1 MSQTPFDE
9 LRKQVAAEQKGAR
22 PQLRRILLVVLIA
35 IAGGLVLG
43 YLVAQV
49 WFVPPV
55 PQTLELTDAEKDDYI
70 LMVAEAYAIDR
81 NVSIAQ
87 QRLQRMNDPR
97 TTERIIALAQSYAPQ
112 QDYVAQRLALL
123 AVAAGSKDK
132 TLQALAATV
141 VAPTETPTFTPSAT
155 PTRTPIPPTK
165 TLVPNYVVV
174 TGVPT
179 ETPTIFYIV
188 VTGVPTDTPT
198 PRPPTWTP
206 TPVVSTQDERPEVIE
221 PMPTKQVAEKIAV
234 SVPDYT
240 GTGSAEIRLAAR
252 PKNCTPADQMPAVVT
267 ETTLLC
273 DGQTYAPFEI
283 QGNDVTLY
291 GDASKTALVK
301 GEARRFGITVQ
312 GSNVAIV
319 GVHVEGAT
327 HDNDMNQW
335 LCLYPRCPYTPEI
348 GGALGY
354 GGGILLENTSNAAV
368 LDSQFNTGTTGVFV
382 QRGFSN
388 KIFRNSF
395 GDLNGW
401 GVMLMQTRSDYV
413 VGNTFARINR
423 ACTGLDNVYHSNGC
437 ESSALAMTN
446 VRNTLVFDN
455 KCRRVSNCYYAN
467 GDGGYGSTNI
477 KFYNDACAGAKNNC
491 FEVTFGVGHE
501 FDYNTAIYD
510 ADFGDNCDYPI
521 WIGGST
527 AYFGSHNNWNCL
539 HDYDTAVN
547 DSRSKADQPTNAL
560 ALVERPTFTPT
571 LTPTRRALGAA
582 KPATPKPTQAN

>member
-9 LRKQVAAEQKGAR
+9 LRQQVAAEQDQS
-22 PQLRRILLVVLIA
+22 PQRRRLLLIALIA
-35 IAGGLVLG
+35 IAAGLVLG

-55 PQTLELTDAEKDDYI
+55 PQTLELSDAEKDDYI

-81 NVSIAQ
+81 NVSVAQ

-97 TTERIIALAQSYAPQ
+97 TIERIIALAQAYAPQ

-132 TLQALAATV
+132 TLVALAATV
-141 VAPTETPTFTPSAT
+141 LAPTYTPTSTPSPT
-155 PTRTPIPPTK
+155 KTRTPQPTVPTK
-165 TLVPNYVVV
+165 TLAPNYVVV
-174 TGVPT
+174 TSEPT
-179 ETPTIFYIV
+179 NTPYYIV
-188 VTGVPTDTPT
+188 VTGVPTATPT

-206 TPVVSTQDERPEVIE
+206 TPVVSTQEDRPEVIE
-221 PMPTKQVAEKIAV
+221 PMPTKMVAVQVAV
-234 SVPDYT
+234 NLPDYV
-240 GTGSAEIRLAAR
+240 GAASAEIRLAAR
-252 PKNCTPADQMPAVVT
+252 PKNCTPADQMPAVIT

-283 QGNDVTLY
+283 QGNNVTLY
-291 GDASKTALVK
+291 GDASHTALIR
-301 GEARRFGITVQ
+301 GEVRKFGITVQ
-312 GSNVAIV
+312 GTNNVIV

-327 HDNDMNQW
+327 NDNDMNQW

-354 GGGILLENTSNAAV
+354 GGGVLLENTANTTV
-368 LDSQFNTGTTGVFV
+368 MDSQFNTGTTGVFV

-388 KIFRNSF
+388 KVFRNTF

-401 GVMLMQTRSDYV
+401 GIMLMQTRSDYI
-413 VGNTFARINR
+413 VGNSFARINR
-423 ACTGLDNVYHSNGC
+423 ACTGLDNIYHSNGC

-446 VRNTLVFDN
+446 VRNTIVFDN
-455 KCRRVSNCYYAN
+455 QCRRVSNCYYAN
-467 GDGGYGSTNI
+467 GDGGYGSANI
-477 KFYNDACAGAKNNC
+477 KFYNDRCAGAKNNC
-491 FEVTFGVGHE
+491 FEVTFGLGHE
-501 FDYNTAIYD
+501 FDYNTAVLD
-510 ADFGDNCDYPI
+510 ADYGDNCDYPI

-527 AYFGSHNNWNCL
+527 AYFGSHNNWSCL

-547 DSRSKADQPTNAL
+547 DSRTKADQPTNAL

-571 LTPTRRALGAA
+571 LTPLRRPIGAA
-582 KPATPKPTQAN
+582 KPATPKPTVAK